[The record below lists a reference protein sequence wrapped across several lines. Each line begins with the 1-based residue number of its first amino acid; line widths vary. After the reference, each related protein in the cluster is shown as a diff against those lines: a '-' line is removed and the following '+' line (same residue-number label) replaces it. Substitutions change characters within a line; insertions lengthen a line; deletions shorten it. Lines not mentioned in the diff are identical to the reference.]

1 MSNKFNPLKA
11 RFRASFAAGLVN
23 EPRLGSID
31 KEAEILHDVQITLEG
46 EARGHGVFLDRD
58 FCEAVAEAGNATG
71 EAGVKV
77 RFGHP
82 AMCSDALGTYL
93 GRAKNFRVVDVTR
106 KETGETAAGVI
117 ADIHIA
123 PESHS
128 APSGDLGKWVMEAAE
143 NSPDTFGQSIVFTYA
158 DFRYFDEESGEY
170 VYATKT
176 EDFDQRRGDRKCFA
190 VLGKLLGTDFTDT
203 PAATDGVFSAN
214 DLASEAEEM
223 LAEHPEIS
231 EAILGKPE
239 KVVEFLDRMG
249 LLKSLETARVSG
261 LQAAK
266 DKRIAELKEIEQSL
280 NDALTA
286 KDAEIAALKEQL
298 KKSDADAVAAAIE
311 RDQFKANAENLQT
324 DIDAKAKA
332 LEQAAADLQQL
343 SAKNVELEGALSETK
358 AALDEQ
364 ISLYRA
370 QVGAAMTIPAE
381 AKSEKVDSW
390 THQYRRALGRA

>member
-1 MSNKFNPLKA
+1 MSNKFNPMKA
-11 RFRASFAAGLVN
+11 RFRASFAAGIVN
-23 EPRLGSID
+23 EPRLGQID
-31 KEAEILHDVQITLEG
+31 KEAEVLHDVQITLEG

-58 FCEAVAEAGNATG
+58 FCEAVAAAGNEAG

-106 KETGETAAGVI
+106 KETNEKAAGVL

-123 PESHS
+123 AESHS

-158 DFRYFDEESGEY
+158 DLRYFDVEKNEY
-170 VYATKT
+170 VYCSKS
-176 EDFDQRRGDRKCFA
+176 ESFWDDIGDRKCFA

-266 DKRIAELKEIEQSL
+266 DKQIAELKEMH
-280 NDALTA
+280 
-286 KDAEIAALKEQL
+286 
-298 KKSDADAVAAAIE
+298 KKNDADAVAAMME
-311 RDQFKANAENLQT
+311 RDQFKADL
-324 DIDAKAKA
+324 DAAK
-332 LEQAAADLQQL
+332 
-343 SAKNVELEGALSETK
+343 VELEALKAENENLKAEITEKTGALDK
-358 AALDEQ
+358 AAAEVEQ
-364 ISLYRA
+364 LKSKLGETETALAKSQAALEVEIQRYRE
-370 QVGAAMTIPAE
+370 QVGAAMHQPE
-381 AKSEKVDSW
+381 GVKDDSW
-390 THQYRRALGRA
+390 AAKYRQARRA